1 MIMAKKGVGV
11 TLTKMDVRYK
21 PTSFEYIVGGCN
33 TRSCS
38 LGDGQRLPTET
49 V

>member
-1 MIMAKKGVGV
+1 MIMVKKGVGI
-11 TLTKMDVRYK
+11 TLTKMDARYK

-33 TRSCS
+33 TRSHG